1 MEYLKLDEDFCSPAI
16 SCLTPPP
23 PARPFFP
30 HTHTCRFIALDTLV
44 PVSSWRAESC
54 LSLCVYECMCTNV
67 CVHSPS
73 KACCSA
79 LLCWPGHVATL
90 KLLSERPVK
99 LLRSS
104 TTLAVGSG
112 NPSASCSLRT
122 HTHTHPSLLHFPLS
136 VSHVPPLM
144 LTLAPFFCVRRR
156 RCPLLLSVFVCRLLC
171 FSCSLSPS
179 LSFALSVSLTLSVP
193 RSDRG
198 ICIIYVVKHHCG
210 PSVSSGT
217 GPAAHVFSCIPA
229 QIAGNA
235 LWQPTWSHM
244 WQ

>member
-1 MEYLKLDEDFCSPAI
+1 
-16 SCLTPPP
+16 
-23 PARPFFP
+23 
-30 HTHTCRFIALDTLV
+30 
-44 PVSSWRAESC
+44 
-54 LSLCVYECMCTNV
+54 MCV
-67 CVHSPS
+67 CVQSPS

-90 KLLSERPVK
+90 KLLSESPVK

-112 NPSASCSLRT
+112 NPFASCSLHAPPPCFT
-122 HTHTHPSLLHFPLS
+122 SPLP
-136 VSHVPPLM
+136 VSHVLPLM
-144 LTLAPFFCVRRR
+144 LALVPFLCVRSHS
-156 RCPLLLSVFVCRLLC
+156 PLLSVCPGLFVGR
-171 FSCSLSPS
+171 
-179 LSFALSVSLTLSVP
+179 LSVRVLFLPLLVFRSLSVP
-193 RSDRG
+193 RSDRA

-229 QIAGNA
+229 QIAGSA
-235 LWQPTWSHM
+235 LWQQTRSRV